1 MKRKIL
7 ATLTILLIFS
17 ACSKKDN
24 KENTKVDN
32 AKVESSQKSEETKK
46 VKNIKKDE
54 YKKIYDELEGKEFFY
69 AYQSQEEV
77 IYFYKDGYFDGAFR
91 SGDYNQCKVSL
102 YNGKFDIKE
111 KLDETSYL
119 ISLMRIDYEL
129 PLGKSEMRNIEGMD
143 FTLEYIESK
152 MYGKDDKDNL
162 YILYLPHRK
171 LNDIKD
177 HERSIAKIDDEHI
190 KDGELKVFAIGKK
203 DASEENF
210 MVEYVR

>member
-32 AKVESSQKSEETKK
+32 SKVESSQKSEETKK

-77 IYFYKDGYFDGAFR
+77 IYFYKDGYFDGASR
-91 SGDYNQCKVSL
+91 GGDYNQGKVSL

-129 PLGKSEMRNIEGMD
+129 PLGESEMRNIEGMD

>member
-7 ATLTILLIFS
+7 VMISILLIFS

-32 AKVESSQKSEETKK
+32 SKVESSQKSEETKR
-46 VKNIKKDE
+46 VKNFKKDE

-69 AYQSQEEV
+69 SYQSQAEA

-91 SGDYNQCKVSL
+91 SGDYNQGKVSL

-119 ISLMRIDYEL
+119 ISLRRIDYEL
-129 PLGKSEMRNIEGMD
+129 PLGESEMRNIEGMD

-177 HERSIAKIDDEHI
+177 HERYIAKIDDKHI

>member
-7 ATLTILLIFS
+7 ALLTILLIFS

-32 AKVESSQKSEETKK
+32 SKVESSQKSEETKK
-46 VKNIKKDE
+46 VKNIKNDE
-54 YKKIYDELEGKEFFY
+54 YKKIYDKLEGKEFFY
-69 AYQSQEEV
+69 SYQSQQEA

-91 SGDYNQCKVSL
+91 VGDYNQGKVSL

-119 ISLMRIDYEL
+119 ISLRRIDYEL
-129 PLGKSEMRNIEGMD
+129 PLGESEMRNIEGMD

-152 MYGKDDKDNL
+152 MYGKDDKYNL

-177 HERSIAKIDDEHI
+177 HERSIAKIDDKHI

-210 MVEYVR
+210 MVEYLR

>member
-1 MKRKIL
+1 
-7 ATLTILLIFS
+7 
-17 ACSKKDN
+17 
-24 KENTKVDN
+24 
-32 AKVESSQKSEETKK
+32 
-46 VKNIKKDE
+46 
-54 YKKIYDELEGKEFFY
+54 
-69 AYQSQEEV
+69 
-77 IYFYKDGYFDGAFR
+77 
-91 SGDYNQCKVSL
+91 
-102 YNGKFDIKE
+102 
-111 KLDETSYL
+111 
-119 ISLMRIDYEL
+119 
-129 PLGKSEMRNIEGMD
+129 SEMRNIEGMD

-177 HERSIAKIDDEHI
+177 HERSIAKINDEHI

>member
-7 ATLTILLIFS
+7 ALLTILLIFS
-17 ACSKKDN
+17 ACSKKDT

-32 AKVESSQKSEETKK
+32 SKVESSQKSEETKK

-91 SGDYNQCKVSL
+91 SGDYNQGKVSL

-119 ISLMRIDYEL
+119 ISLRRIDYEL
-129 PLGKSEMRNIEGMD
+129 PLGESEMRNIEGMD

-152 MYGKDDKDNL
+152 MYGKDDKYNL

-177 HERSIAKIDDEHI
+177 HERSIAKIDDKHI

-210 MVEYVR
+210 MVEYLR

>member
-7 ATLTILLIFS
+7 ALLTILLIFS

-32 AKVESSQKSEETKK
+32 SKVESSQKSEETKK
-46 VKNIKKDE
+46 LKNIKNDE

-69 AYQSQEEV
+69 AYQSQEES

-91 SGDYNQCKVSL
+91 VGDYNQGKVSL

-119 ISLMRIDYEL
+119 ISLRRIDYEL
-129 PLGKSEMRNIEGMD
+129 PLGESEMRNIEGMD
-143 FTLEYIESK
+143 FTLEYVESK

>member
-7 ATLTILLIFS
+7 AIITILVIFS

-24 KENTKVDN
+24 KENPKVD
-32 AKVESSQKSEETKK
+32 KLQVESSQKSEETKK
-46 VKNIKKDE
+46 VKNINKDD
-54 YKKIYDELEGKEFFY
+54 YKKIYDELNGKEFFY
-69 AYQSQEEV
+69 SYQSQSEA
-77 IYFYKDGYFDGAFR
+77 IYFYKDGYFDGALR
-91 SGDYNQCKVSL
+91 SGDYNQGRVSL

-111 KLDETSYL
+111 KLDDTSYL
-119 ISLMRIDYEL
+119 ISLRRIDYEL
-129 PLGKSEMRNIEGMD
+129 SLGESEIRNIEGMD
-143 FTLEYIESK
+143 FTLQYIESK
-152 MYGKDDKDNL
+152 MYKKEDKDNL

-177 HERSIAKIDDEHI
+177 HERDIAKIIDEHI

-210 MVEYVR
+210 MVEYIK

>member
-7 ATLTILLIFS
+7 AILTILVIFS
-17 ACSKKDN
+17 ACNKKDN
-24 KENTKVDN
+24 KKNLKVDKPQVEN
-32 AKVESSQKSEETKK
+32 NQKVEE
-46 VKNIKKDE
+46 KNLNKDQ
-54 YKKIYDELEGKEFFY
+54 YKEIYDELNGKEFFY
-69 AYQSQEEV
+69 SYQSQSEA

-91 SGDYNQCKVSL
+91 SGDYNQGKVSL

-119 ISLMRIDYEL
+119 ISLRRIDYEL
-129 PLGKSEMRNIEGMD
+129 PLGESEMRNIEGMD

>member
-7 ATLTILLIFS
+7 ALLTILLIFS

-32 AKVESSQKSEETKK
+32 SKVESSQKSEETKK
-46 VKNIKKDE
+46 VKNIKNDE

-69 AYQSQEEV
+69 SYQSQQEA

-91 SGDYNQCKVSL
+91 VGDYNQGKVSL

-119 ISLMRIDYEL
+119 ISLRRIDYEL
-129 PLGKSEMRNIEGMD
+129 PLGESEMRNIEGMD

-162 YILYLPHRK
+162 YILYLPHRN

-177 HERSIAKIDDEHI
+177 HERSIAKINDEHI

>member
-7 ATLTILLIFS
+7 ALLTILLIFS
-17 ACSKKDN
+17 ACSKKDT

-32 AKVESSQKSEETKK
+32 SKVESSQKSEETKK
-46 VKNIKKDE
+46 VKNIKNDE
-54 YKKIYDELEGKEFFY
+54 YKKIYDELDGKEFFY
-69 AYQSQEEV
+69 SYQSQQEA

-91 SGDYNQCKVSL
+91 VGDYNQGKVSL

-119 ISLMRIDYEL
+119 ISLRRIDYEL
-129 PLGKSEMRNIEGMD
+129 PLGESEMRNIEGMD

-177 HERSIAKIDDEHI
+177 HERSIAKTDDEHI